1 MITRVS
7 LDLAY
12 ERVGLGDRQ
21 ARIDG
26 DRHLSLEPMAEI
38 SGTDVRDLLD
48 FRGVLN
54 GVLQLAHNIRINAV
68 QHARD
73 HGFGRLPNDA
83 ENRHGD
89 NDANNWV
96 RQREADPYPCRS
108 YHHGEA
114 GKTVRARVIAV
125 GDQRGAVDRLA
136 RPDADVGSDFVAQ
149 KTDEPGR
156 RDGEEIGDRGRV
168 NEAVHS
174 LP

>member
-54 GVLQLAHNIRINAV
+54 GVLQLAHNIRLNAV
-68 QHARD
+68 QHARE
-73 HGFGRLPNDA
+73 HRLGRLPNDPQDSP
-83 ENRHGD
+83 GD
-89 NDANNWV
+89 NDADNWV
-96 RQREADPYPCRS
+96 CQREADPYPCRS
-108 YHHGEA
+108 YH
-114 GKTVRARVIAV
+114 
-125 GDQRGAVDRLA
+125 
-136 RPDADVGSDFVAQ
+136 
-149 KTDEPGR
+149 
-156 RDGEEIGDRGRV
+156 DGEKIADRGRM
-168 NEAVHS
+168 NEAVHG

>member
-54 GVLQLAHNIRINAV
+54 GVLQLAHNIRLNAV

-73 HGFGRLPNDA
+73 HGFGGLPNDA
-83 ENRHGD
+83 EYRHGD
-89 NDANNWV
+89 NDADDWIC
-96 RQREADPYPCRS
+96 QLEADPYPRGS
-108 YHHGEA
+108 HHDGEA
-114 GKTVRARVIAV
+114 GQAVRARVIAI
-125 GDQRGAVDRLA
+125 GDQRGAVDCLA
-136 RPDADVGSDFVAQ
+136 GLDANVG
-149 KTDEPGR
+149 
-156 RDGEEIGDRGRV
+156 
-168 NEAVHS
+168 
-174 LP
+174 